1 MGFRISGE
9 QAFALKLIFLK
20 ELDAGY
26 RRARAAY
33 EELLRAPRNGA
44 ALKEVEG
51 FFHRIAGTAQSVDL
65 SVLGHLA
72 SVCEDL
78 VKLAQRGALQGP
90 EELVR
95 LLGDGLSAVAA
106 TLESHAS
113 AGAERPTLNLLDGM
127 AGLLQPH
134 VSGDERVLSKIL
146 VVDDDPYS
154 AGLIDNVLRNAG
166 FISSYCCSPDEALRT
181 IQAELPD
188 LIILDVV
195 MPGMDGF
202 DLCRRVRA
210 QPALQSTPII
220 FVTRKGDV
228 EQRVQGLEVGGNDY
242 ISKPF
247 EPLELVARVRSHLQR
262 LSALRDMAIRDGLTR
277 CFNHKFF
284 KLRLEQEVARA
295 RRYNGLFAL
304 AMLDIDRFKHIND
317 TWGHPA
323 GDAVLSHLANI
334 VSAAVRSTDV
344 VARYGGEE
352 FGLLLVQ
359 ATATEAAIICNRL
372 RERIA
377 THAFHAPVSGGEVQV
392 PVTVSVGIAELQPS
406 ESAEAVLQRADAGL
420 YEAKHGGRNQVRIH
434 GPATAA

>member
-1 MGFRISGE
+1 V
-9 QAFALKLIFLK
+9 
-20 ELDAGY
+20 
-26 RRARAAY
+26 
-33 EELLRAPRNGA
+33 N
-44 ALKEVEG
+44 
-51 FFHRIAGTAQSVDL
+51 
-65 SVLGHLA
+65 
-72 SVCEDL
+72 
-78 VKLAQRGALQGP
+78 
-90 EELVR
+90 
-95 LLGDGLSAVAA
+95 
-106 TLESHAS
+106 
-113 AGAERPTLNLLDGM
+113 
-127 AGLLQPH
+127 
-134 VSGDERVLSKIL
+134 GDERVLSKIL

-166 FISSYCCSPDEALRT
+166 FISSYCCNPDEALRT
-181 IQAELPD
+181 IQAEMPD

-210 QPALQSTPII
+210 LPALQSTPIL

-262 LSALRDMAIRDGLTR
+262 LSVLRDMAIRDGLTR

-284 KLRLEQEVARA
+284 KLRLEQEVARV
-295 RRYNGLFAL
+295 RRYSGIFAL
-304 AMLDIDRFKHIND
+304 ALLDIDRFKNIND

-323 GDAVLSHLANI
+323 GDAVLAHLGNI

-352 FGLLLVQ
+352 FGILLVQ
-359 ATATEAAIICNRL
+359 ATAPEAAIICNRL

-377 THAFHAPVSGGEVQV
+377 GFTFHAPSGSGEVHV
-392 PVTVSVGIAELQPS
+392 PVTVSVGVADYRPGENAAAI
-406 ESAEAVLQRADAGL
+406 LQRADAGL
-420 YEAKHGGRNQVRIH
+420 YDAKHGGRNQVRIRE
-434 GPATAA
+434 PAA